1 MEPRRYTLENRLE
14 YAQKRI
20 KALESELLSL
30 RSQMDWITSRKA
42 WLLVRFV
49 HQTGRR
55 WRHFLF
61 DVCLRRGKKCAAAA
75 LRSVGLY
82 PLAAWAW
89 RQGRRIKRGLTRRI
103 AALGKS
109 PAAESQCDLRPDAE
123 PTGGYD
129 VICLPVILWNSR
141 FQRPQQMARQQAAAG
156 HRVFYASFGFH
167 DDRTARLAT
176 LEPNVYEMSLPGT
189 PGTNVYRQ
197 LPSDD
202 DVRRMVSAID
212 QLRCKWRI
220 TFAVVVVQLPFWTA
234 LAEKLREKFGW
245 PIVYDCMDD
254 HSGFSTNC
262 ESMLGVEERTIAEA
276 DLVVVTSDVLEA
288 KVRPKARRT
297 ALIRNACDYEHFSR
311 VGNPGLA
318 AAGTTDRLAAAGTA
332 ANSGPGAD
340 VPSAA
345 KHITIGFYGAIAE
358 WFDADL
364 VADLAELR
372 PRWRFELIGST
383 FTGDVARLEKLPN
396 VKLLGEK
403 PYADLPRFVA
413 EWDAFIIPFKRIP
426 LTEATNPVKAY
437 EMLATGKPVAAVDL
451 PELRPMARDG
461 LLSLADDARGF
472 AEALER
478 ELAEDCDRRR
488 QQRRKFAARNT
499 WKDRCEALDRE
510 IRRLFPPASIII
522 VTYNN
527 LHLNQGCL
535 ESVFRDTDWPN
546 FEVIVVD
553 NASSDDTAEWLADLA
568 RSCEEKGDSPHLCA
582 GTSSFPRSAWE
593 RTVGTLCVPGAT
605 PEHHASSDRTDAER
619 PGNVFPR
626 GAWEQAKGN
635 DTVPFFRHP
644 NLRVIL
650 NKENLGFA
658 AANNQGLR
666 AARGEFLCLLNNDTV
681 VTRGWL
687 STMIGHL
694 RAMPEAGMIGPVSN
708 MVGNEAKVPVGYS
721 TIGEMPRWAADYCRR
736 HDGETFQMKMLG
748 FFCVMFRREVYEKIG
763 ELDERFGVG
772 YFEDTDYCYR
782 ARREGFELRCA
793 RDAFVHHWQGAS
805 FRLLGDGAFAC
816 IYRENQQLFESKWGA
831 ESMAGT
837 Y

>member
-1 MEPRRYTLENRLE
+1 MEPRRHTLENRLE

-30 RSQMDWITSRKA
+30 RSQVDWITSRKA

-49 HQTGRR
+49 HHTGRR
-55 WRHFLF
+55 WRHFLFDVCLF

-103 AALGKS
+103 TALGK
-109 PAAESQCDLRPDAE
+109 PPPAESQCALSPDAE

-141 FQRPQQMARQQAAAG
+141 FQRPQQMARQQTAAG

-176 LEPNVYEMSLPGT
+176 LEPNVYEMGLPGT
-189 PGTNVYRQ
+189 AGMNVYQQ

-220 TFAVVVVQLPFWTA
+220 TSAVVVVQLPFWTA
-234 LAEKLREKFGW
+234 LAEKLREKFDW

-262 ESMLGVEERTIAEA
+262 ESMLDVEERTISEA
-276 DLVVVTSDVLEA
+276 DLVVVTSDALEA

-297 ALIRNACDYEHFSR
+297 ALIRNACDYEHFAPASPPPL
-311 VGNPGLA
+311 GE
-318 AAGTTDRLAAAGTA
+318 
-332 ANSGPGAD
+332 GPEVRTVFDD

-403 PYADLPRFVA
+403 PYADLPQFVA

-472 AEALER
+472 AEAIER
-478 ELAEDCDRRR
+478 ELAEDCDQRR
-488 QQRRKFAARNT
+488 QQRQAFAARNT

-546 FEVIVVD
+546 FEVLVVD
-553 NASSDDTAEWLADLA
+553 NASSDGTAEWLA
-568 RSCEEKGDSPHLCA
+568 EEEA
-582 GTSSFPRSAWE
+582 
-593 RTVGTLCVPGAT
+593 
-605 PEHHASSDRTDAER
+605 
-619 PGNVFPR
+619 
-626 GAWEQAKGN
+626 
-635 DTVPFFRHP
+635 RHP
-644 NLRVIL
+644 DLRVIL

-681 VTRGWL
+681 VARGWL

-694 RAMPEAGMIGPVSN
+694 RTMPETGMIGPVSN

-721 TIGEMPRWAADYCRR
+721 TIGEMPRWATDYCRR
-736 HDGETFQMKMLG
+736 HDGETFPMKMLG

-763 ELDERFGVG
+763 ELDEQFGVG
-772 YFEDTDYCYR
+772 YFEDTDYCHR
-782 ARREGFELRCA
+782 ARREGYELRCA

-805 FRLLGDGAFAC
+805 FRLLDEEAFAG
-816 IYRENQQLFESKWGA
+816 IYRENQQLFESKWDT
-831 ESMAGT
+831 ECMAGA

>member
-1 MEPRRYTLENRLE
+1 MPSTAENRLAAAE
-14 YAQKRI
+14 RRVRE
-20 KALESELLSL
+20 LECELHVLHTRL
-30 RSQMDWITSRKA
+30 NQITNGRA
-42 WLLVRFV
+42 WVAIDF
-49 HQTGRR
+49 
-55 WRHFLF
+55 
-61 DVCLRRGKKCAAAA
+61 LRRVRYWILHVPAGKRRQKARQLAERV
-75 LRSVGLY
+75 LRKTGLY
-82 PLAAWAW
+82 PAAARVW
-89 RQGRRIKRGLTRRI
+89 RLVRRAK
-103 AALGKS
+103 
-109 PAAESQCDLRPDAE
+109 PAPTARDAE
-123 PTGGYD
+123 CDAVPIVDDSHGYD
-129 VICLPVILWNSR
+129 VFCQPVILWNSR
-141 FQRPQQMARQQAAAG
+141 FQRPQQMARRQAAAG

-167 DDRTARLAT
+167 RGNSARLST
-176 LEPNVYEMSLPGT
+176 CEPNVYEMELPGA
-189 PGTNVYRQ
+189 PGTNVYQQ

-212 QLRCKWRI
+212 RLRRQRRI
-220 TFAVVVVQLPFWTA
+220 TSAVVVVQLPFWTA

-311 VGNPGLA
+311 VGHPG
-318 AAGTTDRLAAAGTA
+318 LAAAGTA
-332 ANSGPGAD
+332 ANSGPEAD

-345 KHITIGFYGAIAE
+345 KHCDVTIGFYGAIAE

-364 VADLAELR
+364 VADLAEFR

-383 FTGDVARLEKLPN
+383 FTGDVSRLEKLPN

-461 LLSLADDARGF
+461 LLSLADDARGL
-472 AEALER
+472 AEAIER

-488 QQRRKFAARNT
+488 QQRRAFAARNT
-499 WKDRCEALDRE
+499 WKNRCEALDRE

-527 LHLNQGCL
+527 LHLNQACL

-553 NASSDDTAEWLADLA
+553 NASSDGTAEWLAEEEA
-568 RSCEEKGDSPHLCA
+568 R
-582 GTSSFPRSAWE
+582 R
-593 RTVGTLCVPGAT
+593 
-605 PEHHASSDRTDAER
+605 
-619 PGNVFPR
+619 
-626 GAWEQAKGN
+626 
-635 DTVPFFRHP
+635 P

-681 VTRGWL
+681 VARGWL

-708 MVGNEAKVPVGYS
+708 MVGNEAKVPVDYS
-721 TIGEMPRWAADYCRR
+721 TIGEMPRWAAEYCRR

-782 ARREGFELRCA
+782 VRREGYELRCA

-805 FRLLGDGAFAC
+805 FRLLGEGAFAG
-816 IYRENQQLFESKWGA
+816 IYRENQQLFESKWGT
-831 ESMAGT
+831 ESMAGA

>member
-1 MEPRRYTLENRLE
+1 MEQQNSSTAEDRLAAAERRVRELECELHVLHTRLN
-14 YAQKRI
+14 Q
-20 KALESELLSL
+20 
-30 RSQMDWITSRKA
+30 IT
-42 WLLVRFV
+42 
-49 HQTGRR
+49 TGRA
-55 WRHFLF
+55 WAAIDF
-61 DVCLRRGKKCAAAA
+61 LRRMRYWILHVPADKRRQKARQLAERV
-75 LRSVGLY
+75 LRKTGLY
-82 PLAAWAW
+82 PAVARVW
-89 RQGRRIKRGLTRRI
+89 RLVRRAKP
-103 AALGKS
+103 A
-109 PAAESQCDLRPDAE
+109 PAARDAE
-123 PTGGYD
+123 CDAVPIVDDSHGYD
-129 VICLPVILWNSR
+129 VFCLPVILWNSR
-141 FQRPQQMARQQAAAG
+141 FQRPQQMARRQAAAG
-156 HRVFYASFGFH
+156 HRVFYASFGFQ
-167 DDRTARLAT
+167 RGKTARLSPC
-176 LEPNVYEMSLPGT
+176 EPNVYEMELPGT

-212 QLRCKWRI
+212 RLRRQRRI
-220 TFAVVVVQLPFWTA
+220 TSAVVVVQLPFWTA

-297 ALIRNACDYEHFSR
+297 ALIRNACDYEHFAPVSPLPK
-311 VGNPGLA
+311 GE
-318 AAGTTDRLAAAGTA
+318 GTVFD
-332 ANSGPGAD
+332 N

-345 KHITIGFYGAIAE
+345 KHCDVTIGFYGAIAE

-383 FTGDVARLEKLPN
+383 FTGDVSRLEKLPN

-403 PYADLPRFVA
+403 PYTELPRFVA

-461 LLSLADDARGF
+461 LLSLADDARGL

-488 QQRRKFAARNT
+488 QQRRAFAARNT
-499 WKDRCEALDRE
+499 WKNRAEALDRE

-553 NASSDDTAEWLADLA
+553 NASSDGTAEWLADLA
-568 RSCEEKGDSPHLCA
+568 KSRAEKGDSPHLCEA
-582 GTSSFPRSAWE
+582 
-593 RTVGTLCVPGAT
+593 
-605 PEHHASSDRTDAER
+605 PEGPFRQM
-619 PGNVFPR
+619 G
-626 GAWEQAKGN
+626 
-635 DTVPFFRHP
+635 TVPFFRH

-681 VTRGWL
+681 VARGWL

-721 TIGEMPRWAADYCRR
+721 TIGEMPRWAAEYCRR
-736 HDGETFQMKMLG
+736 HDGKTFQMKMLG

-772 YFEDTDYCYR
+772 YFEDTDYCHR
-782 ARREGFELRCA
+782 ARREGFELRCT

-805 FRLLGDGAFAC
+805 FRLLDKGAFAG

-831 ESMAGT
+831 ESMAEA

>member
-1 MEPRRYTLENRLE
+1 MPSTAENRLAAAE
-14 YAQKRI
+14 RRVRE
-20 KALESELLSL
+20 LECELHVLHTRL
-30 RSQMDWITSRKA
+30 NQITNGRA
-42 WLLVRFV
+42 WVAIDF
-49 HQTGRR
+49 
-55 WRHFLF
+55 
-61 DVCLRRGKKCAAAA
+61 LRRVRYWILHVPAGKRRQKARQLAERV
-75 LRSVGLY
+75 LRKTGLY
-82 PLAAWAW
+82 PAAARVW
-89 RQGRRIKRGLTRRI
+89 RLVRRAK
-103 AALGKS
+103 
-109 PAAESQCDLRPDAE
+109 PAPTARDAE
-123 PTGGYD
+123 CDAVPIVDDSHGYD
-129 VICLPVILWNSR
+129 VFCLPVILWNSR
-141 FQRPQQMARQQAAAG
+141 FQRPQQMARRQAAAG
-156 HRVFYASFGFH
+156 HRVLYASFGFH
-167 DDRTARLAT
+167 RGNSARLST
-176 LEPNVYEMSLPGT
+176 CEPNVYEMELPGA
-189 PGTNVYRQ
+189 PGTNVYQQ

-212 QLRCKWRI
+212 RLRRQRRI
-220 TFAVVVVQLPFWTA
+220 TSAVVVVQLPFWTA

-262 ESMLGVEERTIAEA
+262 ESMLSVEERTIAEA

-297 ALIRNACDYEHFSR
+297 ALIRNACDYEHFAPVSPLPL
-311 VGNPGLA
+311 GE
-318 AAGTTDRLAAAGTA
+318 
-332 ANSGPGAD
+332 GPGVRASSNPVQNSPHPNPLPKGEGTVFDD

-345 KHITIGFYGAIAE
+345 KHCDVTIGFYGAIAE

-383 FTGDVARLEKLPN
+383 FTGDVSRLEKLPN

-461 LLSLADDARGF
+461 LLSLADDAREL

-488 QQRRKFAARNT
+488 QGRRAFAARNT
-499 WKDRCEALDRE
+499 WKNRCEALDRE

-527 LHLNQGCL
+527 LHLNQSCL

-553 NASSDDTAEWLADLA
+553 NASSDGTAEWLAEEEA
-568 RSCEEKGDSPHLCA
+568 R
-582 GTSSFPRSAWE
+582 R
-593 RTVGTLCVPGAT
+593 
-605 PEHHASSDRTDAER
+605 
-619 PGNVFPR
+619 
-626 GAWEQAKGN
+626 
-635 DTVPFFRHP
+635 P

-681 VTRGWL
+681 VARGWL

-721 TIGEMPRWAADYCRR
+721 TIGEMPRWAAEYCRR

-782 ARREGFELRCA
+782 VRREGYELRCA

-805 FRLLGDGAFAC
+805 FRLLGEGAFAG
-816 IYRENQQLFESKWGA
+816 IYRENQQLFESKWGT
-831 ESMAGT
+831 ESMAGA